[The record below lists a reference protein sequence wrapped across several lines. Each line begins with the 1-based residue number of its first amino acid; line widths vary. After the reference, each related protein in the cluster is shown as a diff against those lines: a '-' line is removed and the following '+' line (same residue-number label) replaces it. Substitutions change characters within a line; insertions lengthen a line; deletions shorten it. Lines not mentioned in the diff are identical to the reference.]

1 MEQIRYYPLID
12 NDNSSLNKSSMFF
25 ADDIETITA
34 NHKFYLTE
42 FISQHYHLMAR
53 ESQEDEDFKIRCP
66 YCGMA
71 MSKIA
76 SSINKHKLGLYA
88 RNECREENKI

>member
-12 NDNSSLNKSSMFF
+12 NDNSGLDKSPMFF
-25 ADDIETITA
+25 TDDIETITA

-42 FISQHYHLMAR
+42 FISQHYRLMAR
-53 ESQEDEDFKIRCP
+53 EPQEDENFKIRCP
-66 YCGMA
+66 YCGKA

-76 SSINKHKLGLYA
+76 SSISKHKLGLYTC
-88 RNECREENKI
+88 NECREENKI